1 MGTDVYLYR
10 KDRRWQKASKVIDVT
25 LTSNQTAYASVTG
38 VASTGIITITG
49 ATLADGQIL
58 TLSAKTGGS
67 GVSLGVGYYIINA
80 SGATGELA
88 LTPGGS
94 AVALGTNIS
103 AGAGIVSQPEL
114 CVWSSEYRDIFTAS
128 TAIQTDIS
136 EVPTSGPGST
146 WTTGQ
151 SITSPVAAIPTSLK
165 NFQNVVNPTA
175 ALITAQTWTLTADAF
190 VANVSDE
197 INHFPLRQ
205 TFLKRSFWKF
215 DRGAS
220 IAPRYLYAE
229 YIQGDQILDNPPET
243 L

>member
-1 MGTDVYLYR
+1 MAQDVYLYR

-38 VASTGIITITG
+38 VASTGVITITG

-94 AVALGTNIS
+94 AVALITDIS
-103 AGAGIVSQPEL
+103 DGAGIVSQPEL
-114 CVWSSEYRDIFTAS
+114 SVWSGEYRDIFTAS
-128 TAIQTDIS
+128 TPVQTDIS
-136 EVPTSGPGST
+136 EIPTSGTGSI
-146 WTTGQ
+146 WASGQ
-151 SITSPVAAIPTSLK
+151 SIQSPFAAIPTSLK
-165 NFQNVVNPTA
+165 NFQNSVNPPGASIVA
-175 ALITAQTWTLTADAF
+175 ATWTLTADAL
-190 VANVSDE
+190 VANISDE

-220 IAPRYLYAE
+220 IAPRYLSAE
-229 YIQGDQILDNPPET
+229 YIQGDQILYTPPET
-243 L
+243 F